1 MTSREPATWAKTLR
15 RCSAGPFY
23 VPVCDCQ
30 ALCLHRLSLRSF
42 DGPLEPLSLRLA
54 AVACVLLGLP
64 FRLVIGYNV
73 TTIFHRLSVADT
85 SPTAPN
91 H

>member
-1 MTSREPATWAKTLR
+1 M
-15 RCSAGPFY
+15 
-23 VPVCDCQ
+23 
-30 ALCLHRLSLRSF
+30 
-42 DGPLEPLSLRLA
+42 SLRLA

-73 TTIFHRLSVADT
+73 STIFHRLSVADT